1 MISAREKEL
10 LPAPFP
16 GFPAAELD
24 ARGATWTARE
34 IAQQPAVWPQIAEL
48 VTAERERI
56 DRFLAPLLREPA
68 LRVVLSGAGTSAF
81 IGQCLAPALALH
93 IGRRVDAIATTDVVA
108 GPQLWLQD
116 GSPTLLVSFA
126 RSGNSPES
134 VAAADLAE
142 QALTEAHHLFITCN
156 AEGALA
162 AKAGELRS
170 ALALVMPD
178 ATNDRSFAMTSSFSS
193 MLLTAA
199 LVFGLVRQKD
209 VASLARGAEAALQQ
223 GWPLVQQLVEKKF
236 ERVAYLGSNVLRGLA
251 SEAALKLLE
260 LTDGKMVAVSDST
273 LGFRHGPKTIINDRT
288 LVVVMLSNDAY
299 TRAYDLDLLRELRRD
314 ARAGAVL
321 ALSARQEGL
330 EAGEHLLFAGMEEA
344 TDIELALVS
353 VIFAQSYALLQSLS
367 LGLTPDRPNAAGV
380 VNRVVQGVT
389 IHPWVR
395 QAGKGDD
402 VPRR

>member
-1 MISAREKEL
+1 MISAREKGL
-10 LPAPFP
+10 LPAAFP
-16 GFPAAELD
+16 GFPEAELD

-34 IAQQPAVWPQIAEL
+34 IAQQPAVWPQIAQL

-56 DRFLAPLLREPA
+56 DRFLAPLLREPG

-93 IGRRVDAIATTDVVA
+93 LGRRVDAIATTDVVG

-116 GSPTLLVSFA
+116 GNPTLLVSFA

-134 VAAADLAE
+134 VAAVDLAE
-142 QALTEAHHLFITCN
+142 QALTAVHHLFITCN
-156 AEGALA
+156 ADGALA
-162 AKAGELRS
+162 AKAGELPS

-178 ATNDRSFAMTSSFSS
+178 ATNDRGFAMTSSFSS
-193 MLLTAA
+193 MMLTAA

-209 VASLARGAEAALQQ
+209 VASLARGAEVALQQ

-236 ERVAYLGSNVLRGLA
+236 ERVAYLASNVLRGLA

-260 LTDGKMVAVSDST
+260 LTDGKIVAVSDST

-299 TRAYDLDLLRELRRD
+299 TRAYDLDLLHELRRD

-330 EAGEHLLFAGMEEA
+330 EGEHLLFAGMEEA
-344 TDIELALVS
+344 RDIELALVS

-389 IHPWVR
+389 IHPWVL
-395 QAGKGDD
+395 QTGKGDN